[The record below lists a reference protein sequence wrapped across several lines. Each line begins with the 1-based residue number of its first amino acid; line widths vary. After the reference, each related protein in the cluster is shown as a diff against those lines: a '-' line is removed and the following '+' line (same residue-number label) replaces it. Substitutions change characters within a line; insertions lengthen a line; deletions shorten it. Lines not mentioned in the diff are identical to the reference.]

1 MTWSGEEEEEL
12 LPSTSKA
19 ALRAKP
25 CCCLSGPRS
34 PNCGKQTGIPPR
46 MALGGLK
53 IALFETTRSS
63 LPLREVQEVTC
74 APWR

>member
-1 MTWSGEEEEEL
+1 
-12 LPSTSKA
+12 
-19 ALRAKP
+19 
-25 CCCLSGPRS
+25 
-34 PNCGKQTGIPPR
+34 

-53 IALFETTRSS
+53 IALFETKRSS